1 MIRKRVFE
9 IVEISAP
16 GDRVSRTFDTFII
29 ILILLNVIAVS
40 IETVDSIH
48 ERHWVWLYF
57 FDTFSVFVFTI
68 EYVLRVWSSVEDL
81 SGKYSHPI
89 LGRLKYMFS
98 PMALI
103 DLIAILPFYLF
114 FFIPFDLRFM
124 RIFRVLRILK
134 LARYSGAL
142 DTLMVVFHNERRSLF
157 AAFTIMMTLLVFL
170 SSIMYFIEREAQE
183 EAFASIPHAMW
194 WGMATLTTVG
204 YGDVVPVTVLG
215 KLVGALVTLL
225 GLGMFAMPAAILA
238 SGFTRESKRRDFTVT
253 WNLVAR
259 VPLFAHLSATD
270 IADIAELLRPRLA
283 VPGEIVLHKGDRGD
297 CMFFMTSGEVEIDL
311 DSGPVHLVAGDYFGE
326 IAILY
331 QQPRTATVT
340 ARTSCQFLVLDGTD
354 FADLLERHPG
364 LGKEITEV
372 AARRMQAHKPSQK
385 D

>member
-9 IVEISAP
+9 IVDVGAP
-16 GDRVSRTFDTFII
+16 GDRVSRTFDVFII
-29 ILILLNVIAVS
+29 ILILLNVLAVS

-48 ERHWVWLYF
+48 ARHWAWLYF
-57 FDTFSVFVFTI
+57 FDAFSVFVFTI
-68 EYVLRVWSSVEDL
+68 EYILRVWSSVEDL
-81 SGKYSHPI
+81 SGKYSHPF

-114 FFIPFDLRFM
+114 FLIPFDLRFM
-124 RIFRVLRILK
+124 RVFRVLRILK

-142 DTLMVVFHNERRSLF
+142 ETLTVVFHNERRSLF

-215 KLVGALVTLL
+215 KLVGAMVTLL
-225 GLGMFAMPAAILA
+225 GLSMFAMPAAILA
-238 SGFTRESKRRDFTVT
+238 SGYTREAKRREFTVT
-253 WNLVAR
+253 WNLVAQ
-259 VPLFAHLSATD
+259 VPLFAHLSASD

-283 VPGEIVLHKGDRGD
+283 VPGETILRKGERGD
-297 CMFFMTSGEVEIDL
+297 CMFFITSGKVEIEL
-311 DSGPVHLVAGDYFGE
+311 DAGPVHLNAGDYFGE

-340 ARTSCQFLVLDGTD
+340 ARTSCQFLVLDGVD
-354 FADLLERHPG
+354 FSDLLERHPG
-364 LGKEITEV
+364 LGKEIAEV
-372 AARRMQAHKPSQK
+372 AADRLKAHGPPKNG
-385 D
+385 